1 MDDKKK
7 PEDFLVDTDFSD
19 FEEED
24 EAEEEAEDIDLG
36 DALLR
41 MGFQLVCF
49 EDGKIRLVRVDQLR
63 DIS

>member
-1 MDDKKK
+1 MEKKK
-7 PEDFLVDTDFSD
+7 KTEDFVVDPDFSG

-24 EAEEEAEDIDLG
+24 EAEEEAEDIDLS

-49 EDGKIRLVRVDQLR
+49 EDGKIRLVRADQLR